1 VAQKKPKPLTKA
13 ELRIMRVLWEKR
25 RATVA
30 DVVEALGKPPLAYTT
45 VLTMLRILE
54 QKRVVTH
61 VVDGRAHIYRP
72 LVERDDAANSAVTD
86 ILGSFFSNRKTTLA
100 LQLIAEERPSEDEL
114 ASIKDLI
121 ARYEE
126 RGA

>member
-1 VAQKKPKPLTKA
+1 VARKKAKPLTKA

-61 VVDGRAHIYRP
+61 VADGRAHIYRP
-72 LVERDDAANSAVTD
+72 LFEREDAANFAVTD
-86 ILGSFFSNRKTTLA
+86 ILGAFFSNRKSTLA
-100 LQLIAEERPSEDEL
+100 LQLIAEERPSDEEL
-114 ASIKDLI
+114 ASIKELI
-121 ARYEE
+121 SRYESE
-126 RGA
+126 GA

>member
-1 VAQKKPKPLTKA
+1 
-13 ELRIMRVLWEKR
+13 MRVLWQKR

-54 QKRVVTH
+54 QKRIVTH
-61 VVDGRAHIYRP
+61 VADGRTHIYRP
-72 LVERDDAANSAVTD
+72 LVEREDAADSAVTD

-100 LQLIAEERPSEDEL
+100 LQLISEERPSGDEL
-114 ASIKDLI
+114 ASIKELI

-126 RGA
+126 DGA